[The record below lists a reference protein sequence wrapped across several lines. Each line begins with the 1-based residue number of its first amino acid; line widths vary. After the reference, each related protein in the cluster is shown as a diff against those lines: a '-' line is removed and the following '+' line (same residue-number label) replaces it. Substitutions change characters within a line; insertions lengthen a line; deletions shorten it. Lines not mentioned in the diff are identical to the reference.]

1 MFRSRSKFDNEATAS
16 RRGTRVG
23 LVLTVALAMV
33 AVLASTVGVINS
45 QSSTPSLTVGSTTY
59 SGFEGDAITV
69 VLTPTASTDYTLTL
83 NTVAPTSTG
92 FDLAQDITPLEIS
105 LDGGS
110 STEIPAFPHSVVI
123 ASSVS
128 MITLK
133 FTVANDELIEPG
145 EKFTLSA
152 TPSGGTA
159 VTTEITLE
167 DPIWTVNLGA
177 AADIDEGDTSS
188 IPITLSRP
196 VTQYLKDQ
204 AARASETN
212 GGYSRTVAKGSNF
225 EDISL
230 PGIGTAFPFDD
241 NNEQYD
247 RNLGFEF
254 EFYGKKHSDI
264 AVHTNGFIGFTDN
277 AKGNVLE
284 EVDTSPPG
292 TNQGDKTPG
301 TGSFKLPIVAPLLA
315 PLAYHITDSYGAGLT
330 PRPIFHEA
338 RLETGTINDRYIV
351 QYTNARAGVPTEPNR
366 VEVTFQVALF
376 ANGRIEFRYQNIPST
391 AQGVAK
397 IGISN
402 GTGTGKFDEFS
413 YREAKAEL
421 GTGDVRIVYTPP
433 LKVEAVTRDSDGN
446 QVGSSVDIIDTIAVG
461 GSSGVVETT
470 HDRDGNWDENQVY
483 TVRLTH
489 NSAAVI
495 TGAAVRY
502 TVMEDDDPEVVL
514 ERVSGN
520 GPIAEGASVELIAR
534 LTNAPNGAPENLTVN
549 LATGALTTADAG
561 EYDTIPATVMIPAGE
576 QVSNSFTVMITDDTD
591 VEFNETLVIEVTSLV
606 YGAKTVVP
614 SPPGEIDITI
624 TSDDKITATITASD
638 AAEGGVTTVNISLDQ
653 AFPAKTPDGGLMLV
667 LDGTDRSNDVS
678 GLPADVT
685 DDLRNGT
692 SASVQVTLTDD
703 SILEGTEVV
712 TVNLLLNSSVAS
724 ILNNASASFN
734 INDNES
740 GIVSV
745 ARVSSTSD
753 YAEGATVEF
762 EFALQPGV
770 TTEVPITVNYEL
782 TAATV
787 DEEGNR
793 RAPADASDR
802 SIVLAGGLAPGF
814 AKGLALPVRGLAQ
827 AASSMGVVTIPKD
840 GDSVRLTIRL
850 TDDTTAEETELLRI
864 GLTDV
869 SSGGSG
875 APVDVNDNMD
885 ETVIRILD
893 NENPTYEIIGSG
905 EVDEDDG
912 TYPVRLR
919 RLGRLTHN
927 GMPVNQIEFEIVG
940 DGADEGDFAGPLI
953 RKFTFSPGSAR
964 SDLIRLPLDDDN
976 SEESDKTFQIRV
988 YAPGQMPGQVT
999 PQAAPIVDSRGARF
1013 TSVTLLDFDVAAF
1026 SGLPATGGP
1035 VLPVWLLLVLVL
1047 TGVALL
1053 VPAALKLNR

>member
-1 MFRSRSKFDNEATAS
+1 MFRSRSKFDNEAPMS
-16 RRGTRVG
+16 RRGMRVG
-23 LVLTVALAMV
+23 LVVTVVLAMV
-33 AVLASTVGVINS
+33 AVLASTVGVISS
-45 QSSTPSLTVGSTTY
+45 QTSTPSLTLDSTTGY
-59 SGFEGDAITV
+59 SGLEGDAITV
-69 VLTPTASTDYTLTL
+69 VLTSSSSTDYTLTL
-83 NTVAPTSTG
+83 NTVAPTSAG

-105 LDGGS
+105 LDGGN

-123 ASSVS
+123 GSSVN

-152 TPSGGTA
+152 TPGTGTA
-159 VTTEITLE
+159 VTTEITLV
-167 DPIWTVNLGA
+167 DPIWEVNLGA
-177 AADIDEGDTSS
+177 AMDINEGATSS

-225 EDISL
+225 EDISPL
-230 PGIGTAFPFDD
+230 GLGVGTAFPFDD

-284 EVDTSPPG
+284 NVDTSLDK
-292 TNQGDKTPG
+292 NKGDNTPG
-301 TGSFKLPIVAPLLA
+301 TGSFKLPIVAPLLS
-315 PLAYHITDSYGAGLT
+315 PLAYHISDSHGMGIT
-330 PRPIFHEA
+330 PRPIFYEA

-351 QYTNARAGVPTEPNR
+351 QYTNARAGVPGIPDR

-376 ANGRIEFRYQNIPST
+376 ANGRIEFRYENIPST
-391 AQGVAK
+391 AQGVSK

-402 GTGTGKFDEFS
+402 GSGTGKFDEFS
-413 YREAKAEL
+413 YRTNNFSGGAES
-421 GTGDVRIVYTPP
+421 DIRIVYTPP
-433 LKVEAVTRDSDGN
+433 LKVEAVTIDSDGN
-446 QVGSSVDIIDTIAVG
+446 QVGSSVDIIETISVG
-461 GSSGVVETT
+461 DSSGMVETT
-470 HDRDGNWDENQVY
+470 HDRDGNWDENQDY

-502 TVMEDDDPEVVL
+502 TVMDDDKPEVVL
-514 ERVSGN
+514 EQVSGS
-520 GPIAEGASVELIAR
+520 SVEGNSVVLRAR
-534 LTNAPNGAPENLTVN
+534 LTNAPSGAPEELTVN
-549 LATGALTTADAG
+549 LARGAASTADAG
-561 EYDTIPATVMIPAGE
+561 DYDTIPAMVTIPAGE
-576 QVSNSFTVMITDDTD
+576 QVSNSFTVMITDDTE
-591 VEFNETLVIEVTSLV
+591 VELNENLIIEVTSLV
-606 YGAKTVVP
+606 YGGRMEAPTTPGVV
-614 SPPGEIDITI
+614 DITI
-624 TSDDKITATITASD
+624 TSNDQITVTITASD
-638 AAEGGVTTVNISLDQ
+638 AAEGGVTTVNISLGQ
-653 AFPAKTPDGGLMLV
+653 AFPANTPNGALMLV

-712 TVNLLLNSSVAS
+712 TVKLVTAAAS
-724 ILNNASASFN
+724 LAGILAPVSASFN

-740 GIVSV
+740 GMVSV
-745 ARVSSTSD
+745 AQVSSTSD
-753 YAEGATVEF
+753 YAEGATVQF
-762 EFALQPGV
+762 EFALQSGV

-793 RAPADASDR
+793 RAPADATDR

-827 AASSMGVVTIPKD
+827 AARSMGVVTIPKN
-840 GDSVRLTIRL
+840 GNRVLLTIQL
-850 TDDTTAEETELLRI
+850 TDDTTAEETELLRV
-864 GLTDV
+864 GLMGV
-869 SSGGSG
+869 SAGSG
-875 APVDVNDNMD
+875 ARVDVNDNMD

-893 NENPTYEIIGSG
+893 NEEPVFEIIGSSS
-905 EVDEDDG
+905 VNEDDG
-912 TYPVRLR
+912 RYPVTLR

-927 GMPVNQIEFEIVG
+927 GMAVNEIQFEIVG
-940 DGADEGDFAGPLI
+940 EGADGGDFRGPLI
-953 RKFTFSPGSAR
+953 RKFTFSPGSAL
-964 SDLIRLPLDDDN
+964 SDLIRLPLADDN
-976 SEESDKTFQIRV
+976 SEESDKTFQILV

-999 PQAAPIVDSRGARF
+999 PQAAPIVDSSGARF
-1013 TSVTLLDFDVAAF
+1013 TSITLIDSDVADFFGA
-1026 SGLPATGGP
+1026 LPATGGP
-1035 VLPVWLLLVLVL
+1035 VLPVWLLLVLAL
-1047 TGVALL
+1047 TGVVLL
-1053 VPAALKLNR
+1053 VPTLRRI

>member
-1 MFRSRSKFDNEATAS
+1 MTLD
-16 RRGTRVG
+16 
-23 LVLTVALAMV
+23 LDTV
-33 AVLASTVGVINS
+33 I
-45 QSSTPSLTVGSTTY
+45 
-59 SGFEGDAITV
+59 
-69 VLTPTASTDYTLTL
+69 
-83 NTVAPTSTG
+83 APTSAG

-105 LDGGS
+105 LDGGN

-123 ASSVS
+123 GSSVN

-152 TPSGGTA
+152 TPGTGTA
-159 VTTEITLE
+159 VTTEITLV
-167 DPIWTVNLGA
+167 DPIWEVNLGA
-177 AADIDEGDTSS
+177 AMDINEGATSS

-225 EDISL
+225 EDISPL
-230 PGIGTAFPFDD
+230 GLGVGTAFPFDD

-284 EVDTSPPG
+284 NVDTSLDK
-292 TNQGDKTPG
+292 NKGDNTPG
-301 TGSFKLPIVAPLLA
+301 TGSFKLPIVAPLLS
-315 PLAYHITDSYGAGLT
+315 PLAYHISDSHGMGIT
-330 PRPIFHEA
+330 PRPIFYEA

-351 QYTNARAGVPTEPNR
+351 QYTNARAGVPGIPDR

-376 ANGRIEFRYQNIPST
+376 ANGRIEFRYENIPST
-391 AQGVAK
+391 AQGVSK

-402 GTGTGKFDEFS
+402 GSGTGKFDEFS
-413 YREAKAEL
+413 YRTNNFSGGAES
-421 GTGDVRIVYTPP
+421 DIRIVYTPP
-433 LKVEAVTRDSDGN
+433 LKVEAVTIDSDGN
-446 QVGSSVDIIDTIAVG
+446 QVGSSVDIIETISVG
-461 GSSGVVETT
+461 DSSGMVETT
-470 HDRDGNWDENQVY
+470 HDRDGNWDENQDY

-502 TVMEDDDPEVVL
+502 TVMDDDKPEVVL
-514 ERVSGN
+514 EQVSGS
-520 GPIAEGASVELIAR
+520 SVEGNSVVLRAR
-534 LTNAPNGAPENLTVN
+534 LTNAPSGAPGELTVN
-549 LATGALTTADAG
+549 LARDTASTADAG
-561 EYDTIPATVMIPAGE
+561 DYDTIPAMVTIPAGE
-576 QVSNSFTVMITDDTD
+576 QVSNSFTVMITDDTE
-591 VEFNETLVIEVTSLV
+591 VELNENLIIEVTSLV
-606 YGAKTVVP
+606 YGGRMEAPTTPGVV
-614 SPPGEIDITI
+614 DITI
-624 TSDDKITATITASD
+624 TSNDQITVTITASD

-653 AFPAKTPDGGLMLV
+653 AFPANTPNGALMLV

-712 TVNLLLNSSVAS
+712 TVKLVTAAAS
-724 ILNNASASFN
+724 LAGILAPVSASFN

-740 GIVSV
+740 GMVSV
-745 ARVSSTSD
+745 AQVSSTSD
-753 YAEGATVEF
+753 YAEGATVQF
-762 EFALQPGV
+762 EFALQSGV

-793 RAPADASDR
+793 RAPADATDR

-827 AASSMGVVTIPKD
+827 AARSMGVVTIPKN
-840 GDSVRLTIRL
+840 GNRVLLTIQL
-850 TDDTTAEETELLRI
+850 TDDTTAEETELLRV
-864 GLTDV
+864 GLMGV
-869 SSGGSG
+869 SAGSG
-875 APVDVNDNMD
+875 ARVDVNDNMD

-893 NENPTYEIIGSG
+893 NEEPVFEIIGSSS
-905 EVDEDDG
+905 VNEDDG
-912 TYPVRLR
+912 RYPVTLR

-927 GMPVNQIEFEIVG
+927 GMAVNEIQFEIVG
-940 DGADEGDFAGPLI
+940 EGADGGDFRGPLI
-953 RKFTFSPGSAR
+953 RKFTFSPGSAL
-964 SDLIRLPLDDDN
+964 SDLIRLPLADDN
-976 SEESDKTFQIRV
+976 SEESDKTFQILV

-999 PQAAPIVDSRGARF
+999 PQAAPIVDSSGARF
-1013 TSVTLLDFDVAAF
+1013 TSITLIDSDVADFFGA
-1026 SGLPATGGP
+1026 LPATGGP
-1035 VLPVWLLLVLVL
+1035 VLPVWLLLVLAL
-1047 TGVALL
+1047 TGVVLL
-1053 VPAALKLNR
+1053 VPTLRRI

>member
-1 MFRSRSKFDNEATAS
+1 MFRSRSKFDNEAPAS
-16 RRGTRVG
+16 RRGMRVG
-23 LVLTVALAMV
+23 LVVTVVLAMV
-33 AVLASTVGVINS
+33 AVLASTVGVISS
-45 QSSTPSLTVGSTTY
+45 QSTPSLTVGNTTY
-59 SGFEGDAITV
+59 SGLEGDAITV
-69 VLTPTASTDYTLTL
+69 VLTSSSSTGYTLTL
-83 NTVAPTSTG
+83 DTVAPTSAG

-123 ASSVS
+123 GSSVN

-159 VTTEITLE
+159 VTTEITLV
-167 DPIWTVNLGA
+167 DPIWEVSLGA

-225 EDISL
+225 EDIS
-230 PGIGTAFPFDD
+230 PAGIGTAFPFDD

-254 EFYGKKHSDI
+254 EFYGTKHSDI

-284 EVDTSPPG
+284 NVDTSSDK
-292 TNQGDKTPG
+292 NKGDNTPG
-301 TGSFKLPIVAPLLA
+301 NGVTLPIVAPLLS
-315 PLAYHITDSYGAGLT
+315 PLAYHITDSYGMGIT
-330 PRPIFHEA
+330 PRPIFYEA
-338 RLETGTINDRYIV
+338 RLETGTVNDRYIV
-351 QYTNARAGVPTEPNR
+351 QYTNARAGVPGVTNR

-376 ANGRIEFRYQNIPST
+376 ANGRIEFRYEDIPT
-391 AQGVAK
+391 NVQGVSK

-413 YREAKAEL
+413 YRTNNFSGGAES
-421 GTGDVRIVYTPP
+421 DIRIVYTPP
-433 LKVEAVTRDSDGN
+433 LKVEAVTIDSDGN

-470 HDRDGNWDENQVY
+470 HDDNNNWDGNRDY

-502 TVMEDDDPEVVL
+502 TVMDNDVPEVTL
-514 ERVSGN
+514 ERVSGS
-520 GPIAEGASVELIAR
+520 GPIAEGTSVELRAR
-534 LTNAPNGAPENLTVN
+534 LTNAPGGALENLVVGLSTATVTR
-549 LATGALTTADAG
+549 LGSS
-561 EYDTIPATVMIPAGE
+561 EYTFPAEVTIPQNGQYVD
-576 QVSNSFTVMITDDTD
+576 FTVMITDDTE
-591 VEFNETLVIEVTSLV
+591 VEFNENLVIEVTSLV
-606 YGAKTVVP
+606 YGANTVMP
-614 SPPGEIDITI
+614 SPPGQVDITI

-653 AFPAKTPDGGLMLV
+653 AFPANTPDGAVMLV

-692 SASVQVTLTDD
+692 AASVQVTLTDD

-712 TVNLLLNSSVAS
+712 TVKLSTASVAS
-724 ILNNASASFN
+724 VLNPASASFN

-787 DEEGNR
+787 DEQGNR

-802 SIVLAGGLAPGF
+802 AIVLAGGLAPGF

-827 AASSMGVVTIPKD
+827 MARSVGMETIPKN
-840 GDSVRLTIRL
+840 GNSVRLTIRL
-850 TDDTTAEETELLRI
+850 TDDTTAEETELLRV

-953 RKFTFSPGSAR
+953 RKFTFSPDNAL
-964 SDLIRLPLDDDN
+964 SDPILLPLDDDN
-976 SEESDKTFQIRV
+976 SEESEKTFQILV

-999 PQAAPIVDSRGARF
+999 PPPTPIVDSSGARF
-1013 TSVTLLDFDVAAF
+1013 TSVTLLDSDVADF
-1026 SGLPATGGP
+1026 FGDLPPTGGP
-1035 VLPVWLLLVLVL
+1035 VLPVWLLVVLAL

-1053 VPAALKLNR
+1053 VPTLRRM

>member
-1 MFRSRSKFDNEATAS
+1 MRNGSVKSISRFKLGIGAA
-16 RRGTRVG
+16 VVAVAA
-23 LVLTVALAMV
+23 LVMV
-33 AVLASTVGVINS
+33 AVLASTVGVISS
-45 QSSTPSLTVGSTTY
+45 QSTPSLTVGSATY
-59 SGFEGDAITV
+59 SGSEGDAITV

-83 NTVAPTSTG
+83 AITPSGGVE
-92 FDLAQDITPLEIS
+92 FDDDITSLELS

-110 STEIPAFPHSVVI
+110 STTIPAFPHSVVI

-133 FTVANDELIEPG
+133 FTVANDELVESG

-159 VTTEITLE
+159 VTTEITLV
-167 DPIWTVNLGA
+167 DPIWEVNLGA
-177 AADIDEGDTSS
+177 AMDINEGATSS

-204 AARASETN
+204 AARASEAN

-225 EDISL
+225 EDISPL
-230 PGIGTAFPFDD
+230 GTGVGTAFPFDD

-284 EVDTSPPG
+284 NVDTSSDK
-292 TNQGDKTPG
+292 NKGDNTPG
-301 TGSFKLPIVAPLLA
+301 DGSFKLPIVAPLLS
-315 PLAYHITDSYGAGLT
+315 PLAYHITDSHGMGIT
-330 PRPIFHEA
+330 PRPAFYEA

-351 QYTNARAGVPTEPNR
+351 QYTNARAGVPGVTNR

-376 ANGRIEFRYQNIPST
+376 ANGRIEFRYEDIPST
-391 AQGVAK
+391 AQGVSK

-402 GTGTGKFDEFS
+402 GTGTGKFNEFS
-413 YREAKAEL
+413 YRTNNFSGGAES
-421 GTGDVRIVYTPP
+421 DIRIVYTPP
-433 LKVEAVTRDSDGN
+433 LKVEAVTIDSDGN
-446 QVGSSVDIIDTIAVG
+446 QVSSSGDIINTIAVG
-461 GSSGVVETT
+461 GSSSMVETT
-470 HDRDGNWDENQVY
+470 HDDNNNWDGNRDY
-483 TVRLTH
+483 TVEITH
-489 NSAAVI
+489 NSAAVM

-502 TVMEDDDPEVVL
+502 TVMDNDTPTVVL
-514 ERVSGN
+514 EQVSGS
-520 GPIAEGASVELIAR
+520 SVEGESVVLRAR
-534 LTNAPNGAPENLTVN
+534 LTNAPGGAPEELTVH
-549 LATGALTTADAG
+549 LARDTASTADAG
-561 EYDTIPATVMIPAGE
+561 DYDTIPATVTIPVGE
-576 QVSNSFTVMITDDTD
+576 QVSNSFTVMITDDTE
-591 VEFNETLVIEVTSLV
+591 VELTENLIIEVTSLV
-606 YGAKTVVP
+606 YGVNTVMPTTP
-614 SPPGEIDITI
+614 SEIDITI
-624 TSDDKITATITASD
+624 TSNDQITVTITASD
-638 AAEGGVTTVNISLDQ
+638 AAEGGVTTVNISLGQ
-653 AFPAKTPDGGLMLV
+653 AFPANTPDGALMLV

-712 TVNLLLNSSVAS
+712 TVKLVTAAAS
-724 ILNNASASFN
+724 LAGILAPVSASFN

-740 GIVSV
+740 GMVGV

-753 YAEGATVEF
+753 YAEGATVQF

-827 AASSMGVVTIPKD
+827 AARSMGVITIPKN
-840 GDSVRLTIRL
+840 GNKVLLTIQL
-850 TDDTTAEETELLRI
+850 TDDTTAEETELLRV

-869 SSGGSG
+869 SAGSG
-875 APVDVNDNMD
+875 ARVNVNNNMD

-893 NENPTYEIIGSG
+893 NEDPVFEIIGNG

-927 GMPVNQIEFEIVG
+927 GMAVNEIEFEIVG
-940 DGADEGDFAGPLI
+940 EGADEGDFRGPLT
-953 RKFTFSPGSAR
+953 RKFTFSGNNALSKEI
-964 SDLIRLPLDDDN
+964 LLPLDDDS
-976 SEESDKTFQIRV
+976 SEESEKTFQIRV

-999 PQAAPIVDSRGARF
+999 PPPDPTPIVDSSGARF

-1035 VLPVWLLLVLVL
+1035 VLPVWLLLVLLL
-1047 TGVALL
+1047 TGIALPL
-1053 VPAALKLNR
+1053 TALKLNR